1 MDYTTHTGSQGT
13 SHARFEAHF
22 ARHSVTDGDLVTG
35 LHHTPGSAG
44 IDVHA
49 HPGACLYQAFKGE
62 SHQAALSVRAVF
74 CGVEGLDSEL
84 LKMLAQNE
92 VGQMTAALE
101 QERRDL
107 ERNQFA
113 CKKE

>member
-1 MDYTTHTGSQGT
+1 MDSTTHTCSQGT

-62 SHQAALSVRAVF
+62 SHQAALSVRPVF
-74 CGVEGLDSEL
+74 GGVEGLDSEL
-84 LKMLAQNE
+84 LKSIAQDE
-92 VGQMTAALE
+92 VGQMTAAVE
-101 QERRDL
+101 QAR
-107 ERNQFA
+107 
-113 CKKE
+113 